1 MHLIMKLNK
10 YKLKDSNNEFLIYT
24 LTEELSIPLDDLN
37 LELIEENPDLE
48 TNKLLPLIKAE
59 DLLERIMKRSRTRDT
74 VLSEESI
81 DSWNNLKAAY
91 FAMKRRIMYFPKRIR
106 DFINDKYSEI
116 VNNYDFRDNILD
128 CMDDTSVDNSI
139 RISE

>member
-1 MHLIMKLNK
+1 MKLNK
-10 YKLKDSNNEFLIYT
+10 YKFKDSDNEFLIYT
-24 LTEELSIPLDDLN
+24 LTEELSMPLNDLG

-48 TNKLLPLIKAE
+48 ENKLLPLIKAE
-59 DLLERIMKRSRTRDT
+59 DLLERLVKRSRTRDT

-91 FAMKRRIMYFPKRIR
+91 FTIKHRIIYFPKRIR

-116 VNNYDFRDNILD
+116 VNNYDFNSNIVDTVVNTSDNNGIPESGGD
-128 CMDDTSVDNSI
+128 K
-139 RISE
+139 

>member
-1 MHLIMKLNK
+1 MILNK
-10 YKLKDSNNEFLIYT
+10 YKFKDSDNEFLIYT
-24 LTEELSIPLDDLN
+24 LTEELSMPLDD

-48 TNKLLPLIKAE
+48 ANKLLPLIKAE
-59 DLLERIMKRSRTRDT
+59 DLLERIVKRSRTRDT

-91 FAMKRRIMYFPKRIR
+91 FAMKRRIIYFPKRIR

-116 VNNYDFRDNILD
+116 VNNYDFRNNI
-128 CMDDTSVDNSI
+128 MDTVGSASSDNSI
-139 RISE
+139 GESR

>member
-1 MHLIMKLNK
+1 MKLNK
-10 YKLKDSNNEFLIYT
+10 YKFKDSDNEFLIYT
-24 LTEELSIPLDDLN
+24 LTEELSMPLDDLG

-48 TNKLLPLIKAE
+48 ANKLLPLIKAE
-59 DLLERIMKRSRTRDT
+59 DLLERLIKRSRTRDI

-91 FAMKRRIMYFPKRIR
+91 FAIKHKIMYFPKRIR

-116 VNNYDFRDNILD
+116 VNNYDFSSNN
-128 CMDDTSVDNSI
+128 MDTVDSTSSNNSI
-139 RISE
+139 RESR